1 MHKKAKY
8 NILQKYEI
16 LLDTNT
22 SFSYNASIIKNR
34 GEKGSS
40 MNLLGIVL
48 RKFFHLIAA
57 AFDWVIGLTKK
68 RHRECTVIVSGGIA
82 LAVIILCASGF
93 SGGGKNKVYA
103 VESSAGSGSSVE
115 GTADE
120 EIGAGLMGIVDSMD
134 CLEEYSRAVSS
145 VNLDGAQ
152 DENVLAGT
160 TRVRRQAA
168 ERIRLNRGIQ
178 DVSGLGYYAQQVIA
192 DNQMDKQDYEWLL
205 KLVEAE
211 ATGGDVKSKILIA
224 NVVLNRVNDPHFPDS
239 IYDVIFQTSG
249 GAAQFS
255 PTADGRIYSVEVT
268 EETIEAVDRAL
279 QGEDYSEGALFFVAR
294 QSADDVNVQWFDSE
308 LIPLF
313 SYGGHEFFTFEF

>member
-1 MHKKAKY
+1 
-8 NILQKYEI
+8 
-16 LLDTNT
+16 
-22 SFSYNASIIKNR
+22 
-34 GEKGSS
+34 
-40 MNLLGIVL
+40 MNLLGTVL
-48 RKFFHLIAA
+48 REFFHLIAGTFA
-57 AFDWVIGLTKK
+57 YIVSLTKK

-82 LAVIILCASGF
+82 LAVIVLCASGF

-103 VESSAGSGSSVE
+103 VGNSAKAGSYPTETV
-115 GTADE
+115 DE

-134 CLEEYSRAVSS
+134 CLEKYSQSVSS
-145 VNLDGAQ
+145 AELDGAQ
-152 DENVLAGT
+152 DENVLVGT
-160 TRVRRQAA
+160 TKVRRQAV
-168 ERIRLNRGIQ
+168 ERIRLDRGIQ

-192 DNQMDKQDYEWLL
+192 ANQMDRQDYEWLL

-211 ATGGDVKSKILIA
+211 ATGGDIKSKILIA
-224 NVVLNRVNDPHFPDS
+224 DVVLNRVEDPHFPNK

-249 GAAQFS
+249 GAPQFS

-268 EETIEAVDRAL
+268 EDTIEAVDRAL

-313 SYGGHEFFTFEF
+313 SYGGHEYFTFVF